1 MANNVNTNLDPA
13 ITIKKPDVI
22 DPSTIAK
29 STIVN
34 INIDPQLN
42 SAKKH
47 SVIVQ
52 PTAINRNTIVNTGF
66 PVTPPTN
73 NITLNETV
81 IAIVQN
87 YLDTYHGIVGS
98 SSHANIADFAN
109 AVTYSSILGRPTFS
123 TVAFTGDY
131 NSLNNIPGVT
141 NYATFSY
148 VDSAVSNL
156 VNSAPAALNTLNE
169 LANAIAN
176 DSSFSSTISSALG
189 NRLRVDIG
197 TQNLNTSQKA
207 NAITNLGLATVAN
220 TGSYSDLTNKP
231 TIVSA
236 FTNDAGYMTALQVQ
250 AYVATQLAGVT
261 MNGDVD
267 GGTSSTINNT
277 IIDGGAA

>member
-13 ITIKKPDVI
+13 VTIRKPNII

-29 STIVN
+29 STTVN
-34 INIDPQLN
+34 INIDPQLS

-52 PTAINRNTIVNTGF
+52 PAAINRNTTVNTPS
-66 PVTPPTN
+66 PVISTN
-73 NITLNETV
+73 SVTSNENI
-81 IAIVQN
+81 IAIIQN
-87 YLDTYHGIVGS
+87 YLNTYHGSVGS
-98 SSHANIADFAN
+98 STHANIADFAN
-109 AVTYSSILGRPTFS
+109 AVTYNSIIGRPTFS
-123 TVAFTGDY
+123 PVAFSGDY
-131 NSLNNIPGVT
+131 RQLSNQPSLAS
-141 NYATFSY
+141 YATLSY
-148 VDSAVSNL
+148 VDSAVSGI

-176 DSSFSSTISSALG
+176 DASFSTTISSALG
-189 NRLRVDIG
+189 NRLRFDIG

-231 TIVSA
+231 IIVSA

-250 AYVATQLAGVT
+250 TYVATQLAGVT

>member
-13 ITIKKPDVI
+13 ITIKKPDII
-22 DPSTIAK
+22 DPSTIAR
-29 STIVN
+29 STTVN

-66 PVTPPTN
+66 PVTSPN
-73 NITLNETV
+73 NVTLNETV

-131 NSLNNIPGVT
+131 NSLNNIPGAG

-148 VDSAVSNL
+148 VDSAVAGIVS
-156 VNSAPAALNTLNE
+156 SAPSALNTLNE

-176 DSSFSSTISSALG
+176 DSSFSTTISSALG
-189 NRLRVDIG
+189 NRLRFDIA
-197 TQNLNTSQKA
+197 TQNLNASQKA
-207 NAITNLGLATVAN
+207 NAVINLGLATVAN
-220 TGSYSDLTNKP
+220 TGSYSDLTNRP
-231 TIVSA
+231 TTVSA
-236 FTNDAGYMTALQVQ
+236 FTNDAGYMTAAQVQ
-250 AYVATQLAGVT
+250 AYVTSQLAQFTPG
-261 MNGDVD
+261 
-267 GGTSSTINNT
+267 IN
-277 IIDGGAA
+277 IDGGLAFSNQTTTIDGGIA

>member
-1 MANNVNTNLDPA
+1 MSNNVNTNLDPA
-13 ITIKKPDVI
+13 ITIRKPDVI

-29 STIVN
+29 YTIVN
-34 INIDPQLN
+34 INIDPQLS

-47 SVIVQ
+47 SIII
-52 PTAINRNTIVNTGF
+52 PHAINRNTTVNT
-66 PVTPPTN
+66 PN
-73 NITLNETV
+73 NVAPINNVTLNETV
-81 IAIVQN
+81 VAIIQN
-87 YLDTYHGIVGS
+87 YLNTYHGSIGS
-98 SSHANIADFAN
+98 STHANIADFAN
-109 AVTYSSILGRPTFS
+109 AVTYNSILGRPTFS
-123 TVAFTGDY
+123 PVAFTGDY
-131 NSLNNIPGVT
+131 NSLNNIPSVT

-189 NRLRVDIG
+189 NRLRVDIA

-207 NAITNLGLATVAN
+207 NAVTNLGLAIVAN

-231 TIVSA
+231 TTVSA
-236 FTNDAGYMTALQVQ
+236 FINDAGYMTALQVQ
-250 AYVATQLAGVT
+250 TYVATQLAGVT

>member
-13 ITIKKPDVI
+13 ITIKKPDII

-34 INIDPQLN
+34 IQLDPQLN
-42 SAKKH
+42 NAKKH
-47 SVIVQ
+47 SVII
-52 PTAINRNTIVNTGF
+52 PHAINKNTTVNIPPIVS
-66 PVTPPTN
+66 PTN
-73 NITLNETV
+73 NVSLNETV

-87 YLDTYHGIVGS
+87 YLNTYHGIVGS

-131 NSLNNIPGVT
+131 NSLNNIPGVS

-176 DSSFSSTISSALG
+176 DASFSTTISSALG

-250 AYVATQLAGVT
+250 TYVATQLAGVT

>member
-13 ITIKKPDVI
+13 ITIKKPDII

-34 INIDPQLN
+34 IQLDPQLN
-42 SAKKH
+42 NAKKH
-47 SVIVQ
+47 SVII
-52 PTAINRNTIVNTGF
+52 PHAINKNTTVNIPPIVS
-66 PVTPPTN
+66 PTN
-73 NITLNETV
+73 NVTLNETV

-131 NSLNNIPGVT
+131 NSLNNIPGVS

-176 DSSFSSTISSALG
+176 DASFSTTISSALG

-250 AYVATQLAGVT
+250 TYVATQLAGVT